1 MRTVIVLLAATLV
14 GAGACSSPGGPAPS
28 LSPRAAEAIDPR
40 VPVAAAVNGRPVG
53 ATLAARLATLVAEA
67 RRGDAAFGPAAARA
81 RQLASRVGGS
91 QSESWVVAQ
100 EALSAA
106 IAARAPTARA
116 AGDID
121 ALGGD
126 ALERQ
131 GGLAPADLAAIQA
144 AAAEVAAMT
153 ARQAGTIAAIQRQL
167 GL

>member
-1 MRTVIVLLAATLV
+1 MRIASVLLAATLV
-14 GAGACSSPGGPAPS
+14 GVGACSSPGGPSPS
-28 LSPRAAEAIDPR
+28 LAARPAEVIDPR
-40 VPVAAAVNGRPVG
+40 VPVAPAVNDRPVG
-53 ATLAARLATLVAEA
+53 AALAARLATLVAEA
-67 RRGDAAFGPAAARA
+67 RRGDSAFGPAAARA
-81 RQLASRVGGS
+81 RQLASRAGSS

-106 IAARAPTARA
+106 VAARAPTARA

-153 ARQAGTIAAIQRQL
+153 GRQAGTIAAIQRQL